1 MDEKYVLLDG
11 NNLAHIAFHRAK
23 SIVLKNKIKQYAE
36 SLTNKGKTVRFA
48 EKEAKQNVQI
58 EKEDYEAITG
68 MMLLVFFRKLHK
80 HFKKFTGTFIM
91 TWDNPNSHE
100 WRKQVYP
107 DYKCRR
113 DYEHDSIWEIL
124 FNNISE
130 IKNVLNY
137 YPMSQ
142 IGIEGLEADDIIY
155 LYSKFLSKHN
165 AAVIIIS
172 ADSDLIQIAQ
182 EFKNIKVYHPIKD
195 IYVNI
200 PKDYDVVIY
209 KVFKGDKTDDIG
221 GVPGFGEKKAL
232 KAAREIANGME
243 ILNVIENAIPKKTKK
258 DVSSKLSVVKEN
270 IKIIN
275 RNLTLIKIGNN
286 PNLKNLSVD
295 DSIFKNT
302 MTINLKEI
310 QKFYFKHKLLSL
322 LEEFSSISAIF
333 AE

>member
-1 MDEKYVLLDG
+1 MDEKYILLDG

-23 SIVLKNKIKQYAE
+23 SIILKNKIKQYVE
-36 SLTNKGKTVRFA
+36 SLTKKGKTVWVA

-58 EKEDYEAITG
+58 EKEDYKAISG

-113 DYEHDSIWEIL
+113 DYEHDPIWEIL
-124 FNNISE
+124 FNNINE

-142 IGIEGLEADDIIY
+142 IGVEGLEADDIIY

-165 AAVIIIS
+165 TVIIVS
-172 ADSDLIQIAQ
+172 SDSDLVQIAQ
-182 EFKNIKVYHPIKD
+182 EFKNVKVYHPIKD

-209 KVFKGDKTDDIG
+209 KAFKGDKTDDIG

-232 KAAREIANGME
+232 KAAREIASGIE

-258 DVSSKLSVVKEN
+258 DVSNKLNIVKEN
-270 IKIIN
+270 LEIIK
-275 RNLTLIKIGNN
+275 RNLTLIKISNN
-286 PNLKNLSVD
+286 PILKNLTINKSLFVD
-295 DSIFKNT
+295 VDK
-302 MTINLKEI
+302 INLKEI

-322 LEEFSSISAIF
+322 LEEFATISAIF
-333 AE
+333 S